1 MRNLLVFGL
10 FAAAITPLGCSTDE
24 SGAGGGTPAGAGQ
37 SSSAGT
43 PTGSGASNVGTGG
56 SSTQGGG
63 SSQAGVSSQ
72 AGTAPAAGSG
82 GTIAVLPAT
91 LKERIKVSEIEVA
104 AGVKDGVMNW
114 RIWGRGD
121 LNVAPVFSA
130 PLANCETL
138 VCFTTGTEQAP
149 VARVVRL
156 GSDDKLVGEVV
167 NQAGVECRGVAAGA
181 GGQFAALLWS
191 GSAET
196 IAVTRYDAAGTALGS
211 TPLENSDNHP
221 TDFEI
226 GEARLEFGDAKYGAY
241 YHVHSDSGHEGDTL
255 KWVDAAS
262 GAETTEWTWGC
273 SHSMSNLLRY
283 HPTLGAFL
291 PACVTDCYPGTDGD
305 FATQSIGGI
314 YLNHDE
320 QKVLDVDAGCNG
332 SVAGELGSAALA
344 PMGYKLVFNAH
355 QAAAGTGQ
363 DSYEQSNKNQDIGFS
378 AVAQDRTP
386 AAVVWLTTTPV
397 DEADASIAR
406 YEPTGGAEQY
416 LVGWVETGNANVFKL
431 ALVDPNGTF
440 LEAPFDATA
449 QVKWGRRDDP
459 FRQHVGGDVVWAWFD
474 SAGSKTLHFAR
485 VDSGA
490 AAACQ

>member
-10 FAAAITPLGCSTDE
+10 FAATITPLGCSTDPSGDDHGSPAGAAQS
-24 SGAGGGTPAGAGQ
+24 SGAGTA
-37 SSSAGT
+37 S
-43 PTGSGASNVGTGG
+43 GSGASNAGTGG
-56 SSTQGGG
+56 SSDGGAPVQGGVPN
-63 SSQAGVSSQ
+63 QAG
-72 AGTAPAAGSG
+72 APGAGSG
-82 GTIAVLPAT
+82 GTLTVLPET
-91 LKERIKVSEIEVA
+91 LKERIKVVDIEVA

-121 LNVAPVFSA
+121 LNVAPVFTA
-130 PLANCETL
+130 PLSNCETL

-156 GSDDKLVGEVV
+156 GSDDKLVGEVM
-167 NQAGVECRGVAAGA
+167 NQSGVECRGVAAGA

-191 GSAET
+191 SSAET

-211 TPLENSDNHP
+211 TPLQNSDNHP

-226 GEARLEFGDAKYGAY
+226 GEARLEFGGGKYGAY

-262 GAETTEWTWGC
+262 GAETTEWAWGC

-283 HPTLGAFL
+283 HPTLDAFL

-305 FATQSIGGI
+305 FETQSIGGI
-314 YLNHDE
+314 YLNHDDK
-320 QKVLDVDAGCNG
+320 KVLDVDAGCNG
-332 SVAGELGSAALA
+332 SVAGELGSVALA

-355 QAAAGTGQ
+355 QAAAGKGQ
-363 DSYEQSNKNQDIGFS
+363 GSYEQSNKNQDIGFS
-378 AVAQDRTP
+378 ALAQDRTP
-386 AAVVWLTTTPV
+386 GAVLWLTTTPL

-406 YEPTGGAEQY
+406 YEPPGAAEQY

-431 ALVDPNGTF
+431 ALLDPNGAF

-459 FRQHVGGDVVWAWFD
+459 FRQHVGGDVVWAWFE
-474 SAGSKTLHFAR
+474 SAGSKTLRFAR

-490 AAACQ
+490 IAACN